1 VDAYLGLGSN
11 LGDRAANLRAG
22 LAGIARRGLAPL
34 ELSSVWETE
43 PVDSPEPVWFLNM
56 VARTE
61 TDLPPL
67 EVLDRLLDAEREA
80 GRVRTVRNAPRVL
93 DLDLLLL
100 GDLRF
105 DHPRLTLPHPRMW
118 ERRFV
123 LSPLAEIAPGLR
135 ESGSGRSVREVCES
149 LPQRPSVRRLGP
161 LASLGSDS
169 GV

>member
-1 VDAYLGLGSN
+1 
-11 LGDRAANLRAG
+11 
-22 LAGIARRGLAPL
+22 
-34 ELSSVWETE
+34 
-43 PVDSPEPVWFLNM
+43 
-56 VARTE
+56 
-61 TDLPPL
+61 
-67 EVLDRLLDAEREA
+67 
-80 GRVRTVRNAPRVL
+80 
-93 DLDLLLL
+93 
-100 GDLRF
+100 
-105 DHPRLTLPHPRMW
+105 MW